1 MAVRPSF
8 LLRLV
13 DRARM
18 ITLRHELAMALVVI
32 AAGSTA
38 IGALALVLTALTL
51 RGDVTAPLA
60 GALVCVLSAGVV
72 LRAIRRI
79 RRLAGGPLRTARTIA
94 QTPRSSLSAH
104 ARSDLLAALETWSA
118 LETSGPHSPAL
129 LASRDL
135 AEAYVERVD
144 TRLRTLGE
152 LDVLPPTSPR
162 LLIPIALA
170 LGIAG
175 ASLASENVRDA
186 SPFLYD
192 AVDGRP
198 PPPPAPLWS
207 SLTLTLQ
214 YPEHTGRPT
223 RRVENPSGAMRVPR
237 GTRLLIDIRAQPSV
251 EALTWVL
258 SADTP
263 SLNTV
268 QPPQRQTLERTAD
281 GRFVGEFTVLAPGAW
296 TVLALLDGSQRS
308 SPPAPIE
315 LDVDE
320 APEIELLP
328 LARADRAP
336 TETDSV
342 ELRFR
347 ARDDFGFEG
356 AQLVIANGD
365 DEPTRITVGAPPRG
379 RTWNHR
385 FDWDLSAMPL
395 PQRSEVEFWIE
406 VRDNDPT
413 PQPAVGPAGPGKV
426 TASTR
431 MRLAVR
437 DQEAEHAENIDS
449 LRELRD
455 AAVDHLAE
463 RMTTTVFDR
472 RSTESPH
479 ARLAEARVLHTNLG
493 ELLALLATCLDQ
505 VAVDAMSNDRD
516 AETLTAIHGRL
527 RKTFVVA
534 EKLHE
539 RVPVGASRGAPGRAQ
554 SLLATLVG
562 NHERQ
567 IQDLEDEIIRIDDLV
582 DSQIVGRIEA
592 LVARVE
598 ASQRKLVDL
607 LERLKAGDRSV
618 APMIEE
624 LQARLRQDL
633 RRVQD
638 ARTQLDKEV
647 DHQFLNLDAF
657 QAMQARMT
665 HQELDEQLRRGDID
679 GAIAQ
684 AKERLRELRG
694 LREEVQDRLADAPE
708 ANVSPQERARLK
720 LLRELSRLQ
729 DGERGV
735 EGESRDA
742 HQEWREKIAEET
754 LEEDE
759 AQALRAS
766 ATSIERSLDEVNDA
780 RLGREGRRAIGDAVE
795 ELRRIATANGA
806 LDAHEATT
814 ALRDAIERALDGAQ
828 AGEAEA
834 KQLAKL
840 RAAAAKLQK
849 RAADSVPG
857 DLDEMLDDER
867 LADLGLRQAGLGAR
881 ARELLTLP
889 EAEHLS
895 ETGQKELKS
904 AAEKLERSHDALEE
918 RDTGAALRAQAE
930 AIKRIQG
937 AINSLR
943 RTTSQ
948 PSGGPGRTST
958 ASERDRS
965 LRDDVMEAMREE
977 APEGYSEPVKR
988 YYEELLR

>member
-1 MAVRPSF
+1 
-8 LLRLV
+8 
-13 DRARM
+13 M

-51 RGDVTAPLA
+51 RGDVVAPLA
-60 GALVCVLSAGVV
+60 GALVCVLCAGVL

-79 RRLAGGPLRTARTIA
+79 RRLAGGALRSARTIA
-94 QTPRSSLSAH
+94 RAPRSSLSAQ

-118 LETSGPHSPAL
+118 LETDSPRSPSIL
-129 LASRDL
+129 DSRDL
-135 AEAYVERVD
+135 AEAYVEQVD
-144 TRLRTLGE
+144 ARLRMLGE
-152 LDVLPPTSPR
+152 IDVLPPSSPR

-175 ASLASENVRDA
+175 SSLASKDVRDA
-186 SPFLYD
+186 SSLLYRRI
-192 AVDGRP
+192 DGRP
-198 PPPPAPLWS
+198 PPPPAPLWN
-207 SLTLTLQ
+207 SLALTLQ
-214 YPEHTGRPT
+214 YPEHTGRPA
-223 RRVENPSGAMRVPR
+223 RRVENPSGSLRVPR
-237 GTRLLIDIRAQPSV
+237 ATRLLIDIRARPSAG
-251 EALTWVL
+251 ALTWVF
-258 SADTP
+258 SADAP
-263 SLNTV
+263 SLSDA
-268 QPPQRQTLERTAD
+268 PPPRPLELDRTAD
-281 GRFVGEFTVLAPGAW
+281 GRFVGEFMVYDPGVW
-296 TVLALLDGSQRS
+296 TVLAVLDGVQRS

-315 LDVDE
+315 IDVDE

-328 LARADRAP
+328 LASADRAP
-336 TETDSV
+336 TELDSV

-347 ARDDFGFEG
+347 AHDDFGFAG
-356 AQLVIANGD
+356 AELVIAHGD
-365 DEPTRITVGAPPRG
+365 EPPTRIRVGAPPAG

-395 PQRSEVEFWIE
+395 PERSELEFWIE

-413 PQPAVGPAGPGKV
+413 PQPTTGHAGTGKV

-431 MRLAVR
+431 MRLGVR
-437 DQEAEHAENIDS
+437 DQEKEHAENIDS
-449 LRELRD
+449 LRALRD

-472 RSTESPH
+472 RSTESPRE
-479 ARLAEARVLHTNLG
+479 RLAEARVLHRNLG
-493 ELLALLATCLDQ
+493 ELLALLATSLDR
-505 VAVDAMSNDRD
+505 VAVDAMSNGRD

-527 RKTFVVA
+527 RRSFVVA

-539 RVPVGASRGAPGRAQ
+539 RVPIGAAVGAPARAQ
-554 SLLATLVG
+554 SLLAMLAG

-567 IQDLEDEIIRIDDLV
+567 VLELEDEIIRIDDLV
-582 DSQIVGRIEA
+582 DSQIVARIEG

-638 ARTQLDKEV
+638 ARSQLDKEV

-657 QAMQARMT
+657 QAMQARMD
-665 HQELDEQLRRGDID
+665 HQDLDEQLRRGDID
-679 GAIAQ
+679 GAIAR
-684 AKERLRELRG
+684 AKERLNELRG

-735 EGESRDA
+735 EGESRGA
-742 HQEWREKIAEET
+742 HQEWRERIAEET
-754 LEEDE
+754 LEDDE
-759 AQALRAS
+759 AEALRAS
-766 ATSIERSLDEVNDA
+766 ATTIERSLDEVNDA

-795 ELRRIATANGA
+795 ELRRIATTNGA
-806 LDAHEATT
+806 LDAHEAAT
-814 ALRDAIERALDGAQ
+814 ALRDAIERALGGAE

-840 RAAAAKLQK
+840 RDAAAKLQ
-849 RAADSVPG
+849 RRSADSLPD
-857 DLDEMLDDER
+857 DLDELLDDER
-867 LADLGLRQAGLGAR
+867 LADLGVRQAGLGAR
-881 ARELLTLP
+881 ARELLSLP
-889 EAEHLS
+889 EAEHLP
-895 ETGQKELKS
+895 EAGRKELKS
-904 AAEKLERSHDALEE
+904 AAEKLEQSLDALEE

-930 AIKRIQG
+930 AIQRIQG

-943 RTTSQ
+943 RTASS

-965 LRDDVMEAMREE
+965 LRDDVMDAMREE
-977 APEGYSEPVKR
+977 APAGYTEPVKR

>member
-1 MAVRPSF
+1 
-8 LLRLV
+8 
-13 DRARM
+13 M

-38 IGALALVLTALTL
+38 IGALALVLTAITL
-51 RGDVTAPLA
+51 RGDALAPLA
-60 GALVCVLSAGVV
+60 GALVCVLCVGVL
-72 LRAIRRI
+72 LRALRRI

-94 QTPRSSLSAH
+94 QAPRSSLSAQ

-118 LETSGPHSPAL
+118 LGTNSPRSPSIL
-129 LASRDL
+129 DSRDL

-144 TRLRTLGE
+144 ARLGMLGE
-152 LDVLPPTSPR
+152 IDALPRPSAR
-162 LLIPIALA
+162 LLIPVALA

-175 ASLASENVRDA
+175 ASLASKDVRDA
-186 SPFLYD
+186 SSLLYH

-198 PPPPAPLWS
+198 PPPPAPLWN
-207 SLTLTLQ
+207 SLALTLQ
-214 YPEHTGRPT
+214 YPEHTGRPA
-223 RRVENPSGAMRVPR
+223 RRVENPSGSLRVPR
-237 GTRLLIDIRAQPSV
+237 GTRLLIDIRARPSAG
-251 EALTWVL
+251 ALTWVF
-258 SADTP
+258 SADAPTL
-263 SLNTV
+263 SDV
-268 QPPQRQTLERTAD
+268 PPARALELERKAD
-281 GRFVGEFTVLAPGAW
+281 GRFVGEFTVHDPGAW
-296 TVLALLDGSQRS
+296 TILAVLGGVQRS
-308 SPPAPIE
+308 SSPAPIE
-315 LDVDE
+315 IDVDE

-328 LARADRAP
+328 LTSADRAP
-336 TETDSV
+336 TEIDSV

-347 ARDDFGFEG
+347 AHDDFGFAG
-356 AQLVIANGD
+356 AELVIAHGED
-365 DEPTRITVGAPPRG
+365 PPTRISVGPPPPG
-379 RTWNHR
+379 RTWSHR
-385 FDWDLSAMPL
+385 FDWDLSTMPL
-395 PQRSEVEFWIE
+395 PERSEVEFWIE

-413 PQPAVGPAGPGKV
+413 PRSAVGHDSPGKV

-431 MRLAVR
+431 MRLGVR
-437 DQEAEHAENIDS
+437 DQEKEHAENIDS
-449 LRELRD
+449 LRALRD
-455 AAVDHLAE
+455 AAVDHLAQ

-472 RSTESPH
+472 RSTESPRE
-479 ARLAEARVLHTNLG
+479 RLAEARVLHANLG
-493 ELLALLATCLDQ
+493 DLLALLAACLDR

-527 RKTFVVA
+527 RKTYVVA

-539 RVPVGASRGAPGRAQ
+539 RVPLGAALAAPGRAQ

-562 NHERQ
+562 NNERQ
-567 IQDLEDEIIRIDDLV
+567 VQELEDEIIRIDDLV
-582 DSQIVGRIEA
+582 DSQIVNRIEG

-657 QAMQARMT
+657 QAMQARMA
-665 HQELDEQLRRGDID
+665 HQDLDEQLRRGDVN

-735 EGESRDA
+735 EGESRGA

-754 LEEDE
+754 LGDDE
-759 AQALRAS
+759 AEALRAS
-766 ATSIERSLDEVNDA
+766 ATTLERSLDEVNDA

-806 LDAHEATT
+806 LDAHEAAT
-814 ALRDAIERALDGAQ
+814 ALRDAIERALDGAE

-840 RAAAAKLQK
+840 RDAAAKLQR
-849 RAADSVPG
+849 RAADSLPS

-867 LADLGLRQAGLGAR
+867 LADLGVRQAGLGAR
-881 ARELLTLP
+881 ARELLNLP
-889 EAEHLS
+889 EAKHLP
-895 ETGQKELKS
+895 EAGRKELKS
-904 AAEKLERSHDALEE
+904 AAEKIEQSLDALDE

-930 AIKRIQG
+930 AIQRIQG

-943 RTTSQ
+943 RTASN
-948 PSGGPGRTST
+948 PSGVSGRTST

-965 LRDDVMEAMREE
+965 LRDDVMDAMREE